1 MEQALKDYLAYLKI
15 ERGLAQNTILS
26 YQRDLEQFYVYL
38 KDMEITS
45 LKMVDKY
52 CLRNYMVYLEQKGI
66 CKTSRARKTAA
77 LRSFFKF
84 LYLDKQLTVNLFDE
98 IEGPKKDKILPKYL
112 TIDEVDKLLAMPD
125 ITTANGCRD
134 KAMLELMYAS
144 GMRVSELVALR
155 LEQIDLTMGYIRPIG
170 KGNKERLVPIGKQ
183 AIDAVEYYIT
193 NYRRKIDRY
202 WQTDVIFLNKNGK
215 GLTRQGFWKIL
226 KKYGRLAGI
235 KSELTPHVLR
245 HSFATHLLQNGA
257 DLRAIQ
263 EMLGHVDIATT
274 QIYTHLMDEG
284 KIAQYK
290 KTHPRA

>member
-1 MEQALKDYLAYLKI
+1 MERALQDYLAYLKI

-26 YQRDLEQFYVYL
+26 YQRDLEQFYAYL

-45 LKMVDKY
+45 LKMIDKY
-52 CLRNYMVYLEQKGI
+52 CLRNYMVYLETKGI
-66 CKTSRARKTAA
+66 GKTSRARKTAA

-98 IEGPKKDKILPKYL
+98 IEAPKKDKILPKYL
-112 TIDEVDKLLAMPD
+112 TIDEVDKLLNMPD
-125 ITTANGCRD
+125 LTTANGCRD

-144 GMRVSELVALR
+144 GMRVSELIALR
-155 LEQIDLTMGYIRPIG
+155 LDQIDLSVGYIRPIG
-170 KGNKERLVPIGKQ
+170 KGNKERLVPIGKH
-183 AIDAVEYYIT
+183 ATDAVEYYIT
-193 NYRRKIDRY
+193 HYRRKINRY
-202 WQTDVIFLNKNGK
+202 WQTDIIFLNKNGK

-226 KKYGRLAGI
+226 KKYGQLAGI
-235 KSELTPHVLR
+235 KAELTPHVLR